1 MLGDLRG
8 TEALTS
14 SLCEVP
20 ARQLE
25 SGLVCVTMCVN
36 GVEIP
41 SLLDTGSPIT
51 VLNAA
56 AAKAAG
62 IGDAPPAAE
71 DVSSNPFT
79 MLTQAFKAGVAATKA
94 ETLMVAGANGPVQ
107 LLRCEGGATMSL
119 GDADLGGG
127 TCRPYV
133 GELPGLAALD
143 GLGAAAGP
151 AAVLGT
157 DVLRTRPRLW
167 YTPTRVFI

>member
-1 MLGDLRG
+1 MLK
-8 TEALTS
+8 
-14 SLCEVP
+14 
-20 ARQLE
+20 
-25 SGLVCVTMCVN
+25 VN
-36 GVEIP
+36 GVLIP
-41 SLLDTGSPIT
+41 ALLDTGSPIT

-107 LLRCEGGATMSL
+107 LLRCEDGATMSL

-127 TCRPYV
+127 TCRRNTWASCPV
-133 GELPGLAALD
+133 WLALD
-143 GLGAAAGP
+143 GLGLGAGGGGARWRRPAHAAAP
-151 AAVLGT
+151 VVHADADFHL
-157 DVLRTRPRLW
+157 TRFCIGSI
-167 YTPTRVFI
+167 TC